1 MEHHTS
7 HNSRHL
13 WIMLL
18 CCLIPVA
25 ALAAIFAFGVP
36 VSQVLT
42 FGLILL
48 CPLSHFLLMG
58 LMGRGGHEHGQKEQT
73 GASVALSTDNANAA
87 GETGN
92 ACH

>member
-1 MEHHTS
+1 MENHAFHG
-7 HNSRHL
+7 SRHL
-13 WIMLL
+13 WIMVL

-25 ALAAIFAFGVP
+25 ALTAIFALKIP

-58 LMGRGGHEHGQKEQT
+58 LMGRDRHEHGEAT
-73 GASVALSTDNANAA
+73 RSTANTAADNRQPSTQQ
-87 GETGN
+87 GS